1 MVDEKEILDILK
13 RQLEIY
19 RFKEKTYNIEIELIR
34 FTNER
39 FTLNDLDMNEEEFRK
54 LIKWLEG

>member
-39 FTLNDLDMNEEEFRK
+39 LTLNDLDMNEEEFRK

>member
-19 RFKEKTYNIEIELIR
+19 RFKGKTYNREIELIR

-39 FTLNDLDMNEEEFRK
+39 LSLNDLDMDEEEFKK